1 MKRANKF
8 ARNETHP
15 TDGRTTRRDANEGE
29 REPRSFE
36 DFADIEYPESFE
48 NELQFAAIF
57 RELKQRFYVQEYP
70 RFTIRGRGETRESEQ
85 RSFQTA
91 WHLPNSGT
99 LISPP
104 ARPLYGN
111 MTRLQQQPCGVFPV
125 MKSSTED
132 TAGRAEKHISEYDGD
147 GEEGGGRVA
156 SAQQMY

>member
-15 TDGRTTRRDANEGE
+15 TDGRRVATANEGE

-70 RFTIRGRGETRESEQ
+70 RFTFRGRGETRESEQ

-104 ARPLYGN
+104 ARC
-111 MTRLQQQPCGVFPV
+111 M
-125 MKSSTED
+125 E
-132 TAGRAEKHISEYDGD
+132 I
-147 GEEGGGRVA
+147 
-156 SAQQMY
+156 